1 MASRVVTTTISL
13 PKAMARRA
21 RVLSHTENRTMS
33 ELVREAL
40 REYESRHRRPAARW
54 LNEGNRS
61 VSWKKLQA
69 SLKKISR
76 SGRKVNLAE
85 SIAHDRLNH

>member
-1 MASRVVTTTISL
+1 MRNVTTTTISL

-21 RVLSHTENRTMS
+21 RQLSREENRTMS
-33 ELVREAL
+33 ELFRESL
-40 REYESRHRRPAARW
+40 REYESRHRRPAVRW

-61 VSWKKLQA
+61 VSWKKLQT

-76 SGRKVNLAE
+76 SGRKVSLSEFVAR
-85 SIAHDRLNH
+85 DRLSH

>member
-1 MASRVVTTTISL
+1 MRKVTTTTISL

-21 RVLSHTENRTMS
+21 RALSRTENRTVS
-33 ELVREAL
+33 ELFREAL
-40 REYESRHRRPAARW
+40 REYETRQRRPAARW

-61 VSWKKLQA
+61 MSWKKLEA

-76 SGRKVNLAE
+76 SGKKVNLAE
-85 SIAHDRLNH
+85 AVARDRLDH